1 MRPRFLLALAVP
13 AVLACESGLLPQPNP
28 EIAGTFVLDVS
39 DGPVVLRE
47 DPVHMKLLA
56 DTLHFEA
63 DGSVVRSWRMHQIYE
78 TLRESNVHWTGP
90 YHRRTQGFR
99 VELEAIC
106 PPNALCAP
114 TYLKGN
120 LIDDTLVLK
129 ASENPRRSLRYHR
142 ISR

>member
-28 EIAGTFVLDVS
+28 QIEGTFVLDVS
-39 DGPVVLRE
+39 NGPVQLRGA
-47 DPVHMKLLA
+47 PVQATLLA

-63 DGSVVRSWRMHQIYE
+63 DGSVVRSWRMHHIYE
-78 TLRESNVHWTGP
+78 TLRESNVHWTAP
-90 YHRRTQGFR
+90 YSRRTQGIR
-99 VELEAIC
+99 VELQYIC

-114 TYLKGN
+114 TYLRGN
-120 LIDDTLVLK
+120 LIDDGLVLK
-129 ASENPRRSLRYHR
+129 ASENPRRTLRYHR